1 MTEVH
6 YSGGS
11 TEHISVY
18 NKQQVMNGPAQRRER
33 FQRQGTWKNAITLD
47 SLNLQSSLSLL
58 HIDVEGHEGELL
70 IGARETI
77 QSSRPI
83 IITEGYDDW
92 DPIPVDENNK
102 HVLAIL
108 MDELHYVSGDTIP
121 EYCGANKNARN
132 RIWWPDV
139 ETKDAAMAV
148 VGKDLERKELVPWIA
163 VDLPELG

>member
-1 MTEVH
+1 
-6 YSGGS
+6 
-11 TEHISVY
+11 
-18 NKQQVMNGPAQRRER
+18 MNGPAQRREK

-92 DPIPVDENNK
+92 DPIPVDENDK